1 MVGREKQGVGRRNK
15 NIEKMN
21 ELQIILSPE
30 QAADENFIKRRI
42 AAEIG
47 VNTFDVSHYQIVKKS
62 IDARKRYPLVIMQLR
77 VFIDEIPSFKY
88 ENEFDY
94 KNVKGKPEVI
104 IVGGGPAG
112 LFAALRL
119 IERGFCPIILERGK
133 DIHERKKDI
142 AQLNRN
148 NALDEESNYCFGEGG
163 AGTFSDGKLFSRSK
177 KRGNSQRILE
187 IFHYHGAQNEILYE
201 AHPHIGSDKLPQIVE
216 NIRKTITDCG
226 GKIFFNTKVTDFL
239 INNSKIEGV
248 ETANGDIFHSNAV
261 ILATG
266 HSARDIYQILADKK
280 IAMQPK
286 GFAVGVRV
294 EHPQALIDEIQYNKQ
309 KNRFLPTASYNLVE
323 QVAGRGVYS
332 FCMCPG
338 GIIVPSATA
347 EKQIV
352 VNGMSS
358 SLRNSPFANSG
369 IVVEIHPDDLGD
381 YQQFGELAGMYLQ
394 QNLENLAFANNGG
407 KLQTAPAQRLTDFVK
422 NKLSADLPE
431 CSYLPKIISSPLHFW
446 LPENVG
452 KRLQEGFLQF
462 DRKIKG
468 FLTNEAVVVGVETR
482 TSSPVRIL
490 RDEIS
495 LQHVQIE
502 GLYPCGEGSGYSGGI
517 TSSAVDGARVAEK
530 VTI

>member
-1 MVGREKQGVGRRNK
+1 MKEIK
-15 NIEKMN
+15 
-21 ELQIILSPE
+21 IILSPE
-30 QAADENFIKRRI
+30 QAADENFMKRRI
-42 AAEIG
+42 AAELG
-47 VNTFDVSHYQIVKKS
+47 LNTYDIAHYQIVKKS
-62 IDARKRYPLVIMQLR
+62 IDARKRFPLVIMQLR
-77 VFIDEIPSFKY
+77 VFVGEVPKFQY
-88 ENEFDY
+88 ENTFDY

-119 IERGFCPIILERGK
+119 IELNLCPIILERGL

-148 NALDEESNYCFGEGG
+148 QAINENSNYCFGEGG
-163 AGTFSDGKLFSRSK
+163 AGAFSDGKLFSRSK

-187 IFHYHGAQNEILYE
+187 IFHAHGAQNEILYE
-201 AHPHIGSDKLPQIVE
+201 AHPHIGSDKLPHIVE
-216 NIRKTITDCG
+216 NIRKTITNCG
-226 GKIFFNTKVTDFL
+226 GQIIFNTKVVDFK

-248 ETANGDIFHSNAV
+248 TTADGTFFASKAV

-280 IAMQPK
+280 IAMQSK

-309 KNRFLPTASYNLVE
+309 KSRYLPAASYNLVE

-358 SLRNSPFANSG
+358 SLRNS
-369 IVVEIHPDDLGD
+369 VCVR
-381 YQQFGELAGMYLQ
+381 GE
-394 QNLENLAFANNGG
+394 
-407 KLQTAPAQRLTDFVK
+407 
-422 NKLSADLPE
+422 
-431 CSYLPKIISSPLHFW
+431 
-446 LPENVG
+446 
-452 KRLQEGFLQF
+452 
-462 DRKIKG
+462 
-468 FLTNEAVVVGVETR
+468 
-482 TSSPVRIL
+482 
-490 RDEIS
+490 
-495 LQHVQIE
+495 
-502 GLYPCGEGSGYSGGI
+502 
-517 TSSAVDGARVAEK
+517 
-530 VTI
+530 

>member
-1 MVGREKQGVGRRNK
+1 LWSKNNTNK
-15 NIEKMN
+15 RKKMN
-21 ELQIILSPE
+21 EIQIILSPE
-30 QAADENFIKRRI
+30 QAANEHFIKLKI
-42 AAEIG
+42 AAEMN
-47 VNTFDVSHYQIVKKS
+47 VNLCDISHFQIVKKS
-62 IDARKRYPLVIMQLR
+62 IDARGRFPLVILKLR
-77 VFIDEIPSFKY
+77 VFTGEIPQYKY

-94 KNVKGKPEVI
+94 KNVSGKREVI

-119 IERGFCPIILERGK
+119 IERGLCPIILERGK

-142 AQLNRN
+142 AQINRN
-148 NALDEESNYCFGEGG
+148 NEVNENSNYCFGEGG

-177 KRGNSQRILE
+177 KRGNTQRILE
-187 IFHYHGAQNEILYE
+187 IFHYHGAQDEILYE
-201 AHPHIGSDKLPQIVE
+201 AHPHIGSDRLPKIVE

-226 GKIFFNTKVTDFL
+226 GKVIFNTKVTDF
-239 INNSKIEGV
+239 IIKNSKIEGV
-248 ETANGDIFHSNAV
+248 KTANDDIFRSNAV

-266 HSARDIYQILADKK
+266 HSARDIYQIFADKK
-280 IAMQPK
+280 IDMQPK

-294 EHPQALIDEIQYNKQ
+294 EHPQELIDEIQYNKQ
-309 KNRFLPTASYNLVE
+309 KNRYLPAASYNLAAQVE
-323 QVAGRGVYS
+323 GRGVYS

-338 GIIVPSATA
+338 GIIVPSATD

-369 IVVEIHPDDLGD
+369 IVVEINPEDLPD
-381 YQQFGELAGMYLQ
+381 YQQFGALAGLHFQ
-394 QNLENLAFANNGG
+394 QDLENLAFINNGG
-407 KLQTAPAQRLTDFVK
+407 KFQTAPAQRLTDFVK
-422 NKLSADLPE
+422 SKLSADLPQ

-446 LPENVG
+446 LPEIIG

-482 TSSPVRIL
+482 TSSPIRIL
-490 RDEIS
+490 RDETS
-495 LQHVQIE
+495 LQHIQIQ
-502 GLYPCGEGSGYSGGI
+502 GLYPCGEGAGYSGGI
-517 TSSAVDGARVAEK
+517 TSSAVDGERAAEAVK
-530 VTI
+530 L

>member
-1 MVGREKQGVGRRNK
+1 
-15 NIEKMN
+15 MN
-21 ELQIILSPE
+21 EIQIILSPE

-47 VNTFDVSHYQIVKKS
+47 VNTFDISHYQIVKKS
-62 IDARKRYPLVIMQLR
+62 IDARKRFPLVIMQLR
-77 VFIDEIPSFKY
+77 VFLGEIPNLKY

-119 IERGFCPIILERGK
+119 IELGFCPIILERGL

-148 NALDEESNYCFGEGG
+148 QAINENSNYCFGEGG
-163 AGTFSDGKLFSRSK
+163 AGAFSDGKLFSRSK

-187 IFHYHGAQNEILYE
+187 ILHAHGAQNEILYE

-226 GKIFFNTKVTDFL
+226 GQIIFNAKVIDFK

-248 ETANGDIFHSNAV
+248 TTADGTFYASKAV

-266 HSARDIYQILADKK
+266 HSARDIYQIFADKK
-280 IAMQPK
+280 LAMQPK

-309 KNRFLPTASYNLVE
+309 KNKYLPAASYNLVE
-323 QVAGRGVYS
+323 QIAGRGVYS

-347 EKQIV
+347 EEQVV

-369 IVVEIHPDDLGD
+369 IVVEIQSEDLDD
-381 YQQFGELAGMYLQ
+381 YQQFGDLAGMYFQ
-394 QNLENLAFANNGG
+394 QDLEKLAFTNNGG
-407 KLQTAPAQRLTDFVK
+407 KFQTAPAQRLTDFVK
-422 NKLSADLPE
+422 NKLSADLPQ
-431 CSYLPKIISSPLHFW
+431 CSYLPQIISSPMHFW
-446 LPENVG
+446 LPEIIG
-452 KRLQEGFLQF
+452 QRLQEGFLQF

-490 RDEIS
+490 RDVIT
-495 LQHVQIE
+495 LQHIQIE
-502 GLYPCGEGSGYSGGI
+502 GLFPCGEGSGYSGGI
-517 TSSAVDGARVAEK
+517 TSSAVDGARAAEAVELIFK
-530 VTI
+530 VVY